1 MPLMVRSLAR
11 SWYRPAAAVPL
22 LAAVTVALHAC
33 SWIEW
38 AEEPLVG
45 EALPPAATAEAPPP
59 EPGFTPAKP
68 PPPRPAPPPAVA
80 AAPPPVEGRHT
91 VKRGETLFSIARL
104 YDVDTYTLASRNR
117 LRPPYTLEAG
127 QVLAVPRAE
136 ATAAPVVT
144 APAVEVSPLAPTGA
158 TAQPLPPV
166 RPPSASADGGAS
178 RTTTTAADAVRPPP
192 VGNEARAGFLWPV
205 SGEVVRGFGPR
216 QDGSRSDG
224 IDIRVKRPT
233 AVRAARQGRVH
244 YAGNQLKSYGNIVLI
259 AHDDQWWTL
268 YAHVDE
274 ILISENDMVKQGD
287 IIARITSA
295 SEAQPAILHFE
306 VRDRTKKPVDP
317 MRHLPRQ
324 RV

>member
-1 MPLMVRSLAR
+1 MVETLAR
-11 SWYRPAAAVPL
+11 SWCRHVAAAAV
-22 LAAVTVALHAC
+22 LAAALLALHAC

-38 AEEPLVG
+38 QEEPLVG
-45 EALPPAATAEAPPP
+45 EAAPPAETAEAPPP
-59 EPGFTPAKP
+59 AETGFMPAKP
-68 PPPRPAPPPAVA
+68 PPPRPAPPL
-80 AAPPPVEGRHT
+80 VEGRHT

-136 ATAAPVVT
+136 ATAAPAATAPAATAPAAT
-144 APAVEVSPLAPTGA
+144 APAVEVSPLAPTGP

-166 RPPSASADGGAS
+166 RPPSASTDGGAP
-178 RTTTTAADAVRPPP
+178 RTTAAEAVRPPP

-274 ILISENDMVKQGD
+274 ILVSENDVVKQGD
-287 IIARITSA
+287 TIARITSA